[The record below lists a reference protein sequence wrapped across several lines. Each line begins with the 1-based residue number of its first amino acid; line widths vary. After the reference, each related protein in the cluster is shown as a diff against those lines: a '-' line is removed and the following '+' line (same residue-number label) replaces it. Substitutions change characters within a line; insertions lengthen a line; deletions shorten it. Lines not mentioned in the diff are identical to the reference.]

1 MPGHTAAHERA
12 SNKKTTT
19 GSYNKS
25 RNQGGVK
32 VSGSTK
38 RKTTRT
44 RIQDEKQKEFEKK
57 QTKITYDANE
67 FSGTGKTVDTSK
79 YRDLRLNRFYQGGE
93 VDTPL
98 ISLKPFEK
106 VLKKGSVKTRKF
118 FADPTN
124 TNLLGTKRKIS
135 VLDAGKFKY
144 KGKILTRSDFESM
157 SAAQQ
162 EETYKT
168 YLSERQSGMIDAY
181 GNPGSATRGG
191 SDNDAPPILEK
202 KVVGGQTLITEAPTA
217 TEIAEKEEAEK
228 YDARKTKKRGR
239 RRLIFQQGTSKD
251 FTLSKPILLGV

>member
-12 SNKKTTT
+12 SKT
-19 GSYNKS
+19 YNRS
-25 RNQGGVK
+25 RNLGGQK

-38 RKTTRT
+38 RKTTTTKSNNNRT
-44 RIQDEKQKEFEKK
+44 RIQDEKQKEFEK
-57 QTKITYDANE
+57 TYQANE

-93 VDTPL
+93 VKTPI

-118 FADPTN
+118 FADPDN

-144 KGKILTRSDFESM
+144 KGKVLTRSDFESM

-162 EETYKT
+162 EATYKT

-191 SDNDAPPILEK
+191 RDDNEAPPTMLQEK
-202 KVVGGQTLITEAPTA
+202 NVGGRTLITEAPTA
-217 TEIAEKEEAEK
+217 TEIAEEKESQK

>member
-12 SNKKTTT
+12 SKT
-19 GSYNKS
+19 YNRS

-38 RKTTRT
+38 RKTTTTKSNNNRT
-44 RIQDEKQKEFEKK
+44 RIQDEKQKEFEK
-57 QTKITYDANE
+57 TYQANE

-93 VDTPL
+93 VKTPI

-106 VLKKGSVKTRKF
+106 VLKKGSIKTRKF
-118 FADPTN
+118 FADPDN

>member
-19 GSYNKS
+19 GSYSRS

-32 VSGSTK
+32 
-38 RKTTRT
+38 TTVTSNNNRT
-44 RIQDEKQKEFEKK
+44 RIQNEKQKEFKK
-57 QTKITYDANE
+57 TYQANE

-79 YRDLRLNRFYQGGE
+79 FRDLRLNRFYEGGE
-93 VDTPL
+93 VTTPF

-118 FADPTN
+118 FADPEN
-124 TNLLGTKRKIS
+124 TNLLGTNKKIS

-144 KGKILTRSDFESM
+144 KGKVLTRSDFESM
-157 SAAQQ
+157 SASQQ
-162 EETYKT
+162 EATYKT
-168 YLSERQSGMIDAY
+168 YMSERSSGMIDAY

-191 SDNDAPPILEK
+191 PDNNAPPILQK
-202 KVVGGQTLITEAPTA
+202 KVVGGRTLVAEAPTS

-239 RRLIFQQGTSKD
+239 RRTIFQQGTSKD

>member
-12 SNKKTTT
+12 SKT
-19 GSYNKS
+19 YNRS
-25 RNQGGVK
+25 RNLGGQK

-38 RKTTRT
+38 RKTTTTKSNNNRT
-44 RIQDEKQKEFEKK
+44 RIQDDKQKQFE
-57 QTKITYDANE
+57 TTYQANE
-67 FSGTGKTVDTSK
+67 FSGTGKNVDTSK
-79 YRDLRLNRFYQGGE
+79 FRDKRLDRFYQGGE
-93 VDTPL
+93 VTTPF

-118 FADPTN
+118 FADPEN
-124 TNLLGTKRKIS
+124 TNLLGTNKKIS

-144 KGKILTRSDFESM
+144 KGKVLTRSDFESM

-162 EETYKT
+162 EATYKT
-168 YLSERQSGMIDAY
+168 YLSERSSGMIDAY

-191 SDNDAPPILEK
+191 RDDAPPILQK
-202 KVVGGQTLITEAPTA
+202 KVVGGRTLVAEAPTS

-239 RRLIFQQGTSKD
+239 RRTIFQQGTSKD

>member
-12 SNKKTTT
+12 SNRKTTT
-19 GSYNKS
+19 GSYSRS

-32 VSGSTK
+32 
-38 RKTTRT
+38 TTVTSNNNRT
-44 RIQDEKQKEFEKK
+44 RIQNDKQKQFE
-57 QTKITYDANE
+57 TTYQANE

-93 VDTPL
+93 VKTP
-98 ISLKPFEK
+98 IVSLKPFEK
-106 VLKKGSVKTRKF
+106 LLKKGSVKTRKF
-118 FADPTN
+118 FADPEN
-124 TNLLGTKRKIS
+124 TNLLGTNKKIS

-144 KGKILTRSDFESM
+144 KGKVLTRSEFESM

-162 EETYKT
+162 EATYKT

-191 SDNDAPPILEK
+191 RDDAPPILQK

-217 TEIAEKEEAEK
+217 TEIAEEKESEK

-239 RRLIFQQGTSKD
+239 RRTIFQQGTSKD